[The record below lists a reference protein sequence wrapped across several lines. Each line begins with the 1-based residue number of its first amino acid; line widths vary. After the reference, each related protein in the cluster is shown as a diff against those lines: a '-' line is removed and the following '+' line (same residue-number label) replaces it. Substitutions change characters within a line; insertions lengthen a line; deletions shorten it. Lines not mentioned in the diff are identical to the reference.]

1 MIRTLFCFFVYTL
14 ALCFYTYAQKH
25 PYQFIRMDVRQG
37 LSHNQVNAIFKD
49 SKGFLWFGT
58 MSGLNR
64 FDGYDFRVF
73 RNNIDDSTSLSDN
86 YISNIFE
93 LPDKKL
99 WITTRNGNDIYDPVT
114 ESFLRNEQKYLS
126 SLSLPGGVVSAIIK
140 DKQQNYWFVYQN
152 LGGVY
157 KYVTATKKVIP
168 FHHIEGDSTTIAS
181 NDIAILSHDSHNNTW
196 IIYRNGFMEKL
207 DAVTNRVVQRS
218 DRLKIKGNGRTQN
231 YALFIDKD
239 DELWISVFLSAT
251 PGGIYYYK
259 PALNKVEILSKDS
272 GQFRLNTNIVTGIA
286 QSDDDKIWIGT
297 DHGGMNIIDKKN
309 SEVQYLLSDAEDHTS
324 ISQNSIWSVYKDN
337 DGVIWLGTFKQ
348 GINYYSSQS
357 AIFSLYKHKTSDPN
371 SLPFED
377 INKFVED
384 AQGNLWIGTNGGGLL
399 YFDRKTNRYKSFRHN
414 PNDANSI
421 SSDIIVS
428 LCFDHQNKLWVGTY
442 FGGLNCYDGKTFTHF
457 RRNIADTNSISDDS
471 IWEIFEDGDNNLWIG
486 TLTGGLNLF
495 DRDKKTFKH
504 YRVEDNRS
512 MHSNYISSIIEDKQN
527 NIWFGTSYGIDIL
540 NKKTGKFSYLG
551 HDDNANNSLSNNNV
565 ISLLEDSRGLIW
577 VGTREGLNVMNKDG
591 KTFSVFRTT
600 DGLADNTILTILEDS
615 RHTLWVSTPN
625 GLTNLIVHIDGS
637 DKITLHCVNYDESN
651 GLQGRDFNDKSALK
665 TKSGELIF
673 GGPYGFNIFS
683 PEKFL
688 TSPKSPGI
696 VFTHLQ
702 VFNENIQPGQQLNG
716 QIILQEAI
724 PEAKSITLKYNQNVF
739 SVTFAAPGAGVSSKD
754 KFQYMLEGFS
764 KEWLT
769 TDGRQRTITY
779 TNIDPGKYTLKIKS
793 PGSYTAEATNIT
805 SLEINVLPP
814 FWKTA
819 PAFIFYILTGI
830 GILIIAR
837 QRTINRANIRFQIAQ
852 QKKEAER
859 IHELDMLKLKFFTNV
874 SHEFRTPISLIMA
887 PVEKM
892 MKSVADAGEKKQFQ
906 LIYRNAKRLL
916 ALVNQL
922 LDFRKLEMQEL
933 RLYPSIGDIV
943 GFVKELTLSFTDLAE
958 KKNINFTFSATDEVI
973 ETSFDPDKIER
984 IMFNLL
990 SNAFKFTN
998 EFGNIQVA
1006 VKKRKVED
1014 NVEIVDIY
1022 VSDDGIGIPPESK
1035 QKIFERFFQHE
1046 TPDSMLKQGSGI
1058 GLAIS
1063 KEFIRLHGGNI
1074 SVDSTP
1080 GKGTSFIVSL
1090 PLKEYV
1096 MHQQESLPQETEIL
1110 MHKADSEQE
1119 NNDTVLPQKKG
1130 SILVIDDNDDIRFYI
1145 KDNLRNT
1152 YTVYQAANGLEGLE
1166 KAQRFQPDLIISD
1179 VMMPDMDGLVLCRK
1193 IKQDAR
1199 TSHIPVILLTARTAE
1214 NQKLEGFDTGA
1225 NDYITKPFSFE
1236 MLQSRIKNVMQQ
1248 QEGMRKL
1255 FQKQIEVNPS
1265 EISAT
1270 PVDEQFI
1277 AKAIEVVEKNMSET
1291 EFSVEDLSKALF
1303 MSRVAL
1309 YKKLLSLTGKAP
1321 LDFIRTLRMKRAAQ
1335 LMEKTQ
1341 MTVSE
1346 IAYEVGFS
1354 NPKYF
1359 AKFFKKEFD
1368 ALPSE
1373 YISANRRKI

>member
-1 MIRTLFCFFVYTL
+1 MRKLFYFFGYIFS
-14 ALCFYTYAQKH
+14 LCIHAYGQKH
-25 PYQFIRMDVRQG
+25 PYQFMRMDVRQG
-37 LSHNQVNAIFKD
+37 LSHNQVNTIFKD

-64 FDGYDFRVF
+64 FDGYDVRVF
-73 RNNIDDSTSLSDN
+73 RNNINDTTSLSDN

-93 LPDKKL
+93 LPNKKL
-99 WITTRNGNDIYDPVT
+99 WITTRNGNNIYDPFT
-114 ESFLRNEQKYLS
+114 ESFNRNDQKYLS
-126 SLSLPGGVVSAIIK
+126 SLSLPGGVVSSIVK

-152 LGGVY
+152 LGGIY
-157 KYVTATKKVIP
+157 KYITATKKVIP

-207 DAVTNRVVQRS
+207 DAVTNQVVQRT
-218 DRLKIKGNGRTQN
+218 DQLKIKSNGRTQN

-239 DELWISVFLSAT
+239 NELWISVFLSAT
-251 PGGIYYYK
+251 PGGIYYYR
-259 PALNKVEILSKDS
+259 PTLNKVEILSKDS
-272 GQFRLNTNIVTGIA
+272 GQFRLNTNIVTGIV
-286 QSDDDKIWIGT
+286 QSNDDKIWIGT
-297 DHGGMNIIDKKN
+297 DHGGMNIVDKKN
-309 SEVQYLLSDAEDHTS
+309 KQVQYLLSDAEDHTS

-337 DGVIWLGTFKQ
+337 SGVIWLGTFKQ
-348 GINYYSSQS
+348 GINYYSNQL
-357 AIFSLYKHKTSDPN
+357 ALFNLFKHKTTDAN

-377 INKFVED
+377 INKFAED
-384 AQGNLWIGTNGGGLL
+384 ALGNLWIGTNGGGLL
-399 YFDRKTNRYKSFRHN
+399 YYNRKTNQYKTFRYN
-414 PNDANSI
+414 PDDPGSI
-421 SSDIIVS
+421 SSDVVVS
-428 LCFDHQNKLWVGTY
+428 LCLDHENKLWIGTY

-457 RRNIADTNSISDDS
+457 RRNVADTNSISDDS
-471 IWEIFEDGDNNLWIG
+471 IWEIFEDSDNNLWMG

-512 MHSNYISSIIEDKQN
+512 MHSNYISSIIEDKHN

-551 HDDNANNSLSNNNV
+551 HDDNVSNSLSNNNI

-577 VGTREGLNVMNKDG
+577 VGTREGLNVINKDG

-600 DGLADNTILTILEDS
+600 DGLPDNTILTILEDS
-615 RHTLWVSTPN
+615 RHTLWLSTPN
-625 GLTNLIVHIDGS
+625 GLSNVVVHVDGS
-637 DKITLHCVNYDESN
+637 DEVTLQCVNYDESN
-651 GLQGRDFNDKSALK
+651 GLQGRDFNDKASLK

-702 VFNENIQPGQQLNG
+702 VFNENIQPLQQLNG
-716 QIILQEAI
+716 QVILQEAI
-724 PEAKSITLKYNQNVF
+724 PEAKSVTLKYNQNVF
-739 SVTFAAPGAGVSSKD
+739 SVTFAALGAGVSPKD

-793 PGSYTAEATNIT
+793 LGSSTAEATNIAA
-805 SLEINVLPP
+805 LEINILPP

-819 PAFIFYILTGI
+819 PAFLLYILAGL

-852 QKKEAER
+852 QKKEAKR
-859 IHELDMLKLKFFTNV
+859 MHELDMLKLKFFTNV

-892 MKSVADAGEKKQFQ
+892 MKGTEDAGEKKQFQ

-933 RLYPSIGDIV
+933 RLYPSVGDIV

-958 KKNINFTFSATDEVI
+958 KKNINFTFSTTHEVI
-973 ETSFDPDKIER
+973 EMSFDPDKIER

-998 EFGNIQVA
+998 ELGNIEVA
-1006 VKKRKVED
+1006 VKKRRAED
-1014 NVEIVDIY
+1014 NAEIVDIY

-1063 KEFIRLHGGNI
+1063 KEFIRLHGGSI
-1074 SVDSTP
+1074 SVDSEP
-1080 GKGTSFIVSL
+1080 GKGTTFIVSL
-1090 PLKEYV
+1090 PLTGYATP
-1096 MHQQESLPQETEIL
+1096 QQHRMYQETEVL
-1110 MHKADSEQE
+1110 MHKADSEGD
-1119 NNDTVLPQKKG
+1119 NNDTTLQKRKG
-1130 SILVIDDNDDIRFYI
+1130 SVLVIDDNDDIRFYI

-1152 YTVYQAANGLEGLE
+1152 YTVYQAASGLEGWE

-1179 VMMPDMDGLVLCRK
+1179 VMMPDMDGLELCRK
-1193 IKQDAR
+1193 IKQDTR
-1199 TSHIPVILLTARTAE
+1199 TSHIPVILLTARTAD
-1214 NQKLEGFDTGA
+1214 NQKLEGLNTGA

-1236 MLQSRIKNVMQQ
+1236 ILQSRIKNLMQQ
-1248 QEGMRKL
+1248 QEAMRKL
-1255 FQKQIEVNPS
+1255 FQKQIDVKPG

-1277 AKAIEVVEKNMSET
+1277 AKAIDIVEKNIAET

-1368 ALPSE
+1368 ILPSE
-1373 YISANRRKI
+1373 YIASKRKK